1 MRLKQKLRSIYA
13 PVESSAAT
21 AQPVDCAADHYVI
34 LMVCFVYTKN
44 DEHTR
49 ESARYA
55 DHRYIVVIGLLLMAM
70 TGRGSSRNPLEIL
83 CSRILCMCMG
93 RRSCSSSNAASIA
106 TALSFHRV
114 RAISVTSCAQQRP
127 HKRDGAKNK
136 L

>member
-13 PVESSAAT
+13 PVESSAAAT

-83 CSRILCMCMG
+83 CSRILYVHG
-93 RRSCSSSNAASIA
+93 AALLFELQRRLHRDRAFFSSCTCN
-106 TALSFHRV
+106 
-114 RAISVTSCAQQRP
+114 
-127 HKRDGAKNK
+127 
-136 L
+136 